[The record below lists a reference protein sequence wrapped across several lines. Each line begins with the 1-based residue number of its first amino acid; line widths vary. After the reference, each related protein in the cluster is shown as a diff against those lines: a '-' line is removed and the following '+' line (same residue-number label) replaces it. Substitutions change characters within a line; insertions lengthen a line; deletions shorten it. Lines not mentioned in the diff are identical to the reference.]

1 MYLLG
6 MIFLTFAFI
15 CFCLKGIP
23 LRQKFCKQYI
33 CQYHEAE
40 DIEETIQNSKSRSP
54 NARSEYSNLNRL

>member
-6 MIFLTFAFI
+6 MILLTFAFI
-15 CFCLKGIP
+15 CFYLKGIP

-40 DIEETIQNSKSRSP
+40 DIDETI
-54 NARSEYSNLNRL
+54 